1 MSISAEQRYYLKRK
15 ALYYFYE
22 KGYSNT
28 DIANMLGISR
38 VTLNRLLAEAR
49 EEGMVKIE
57 IIDTRNINY
66 IIELEDR
73 LKSRYGLEH
82 VRIVDTDTKT
92 PDQLISKLAYEGARH
107 CERMLHSNMKVGIA
121 WGKTLSTLINYLSP
135 NPAISDIEV
144 YTLMGGACSEAFFQP
159 NLLAQSLLN
168 YYKGSSYIINAPFIC
183 HSELLCA
190 EIRKEPSIAKIL
202 DVAKNLDLAL
212 VGIGR
217 FPTREHL
224 KKSYYNFPDNIID
237 EIQEAGAVGDIC
249 GNFFDI
255 NGNVC
260 KTSVSNRIVSI
271 DIEDLKSCKKV
282 LAVAG
287 GESKPLSIRGA
298 LNGGFIDILI
308 TDYQTAVQ
316 VMDDDEQARQ
326 AGTH

>member
-57 IIDTRNINY
+57 IIDTRNMNR

-73 LKSRYGLEH
+73 LKNRYGLEH
-82 VRIVDTDTKT
+82 VRIVDTDNAT
-92 PDQLISKLAYEGARH
+92 PDQLVSKLAYEGARH
-107 CERMLHSNMKVGIA
+107 FERMLHSNMKIGIA
-121 WGKTLSTLINYLSP
+121 WGKTLSTLMNYLSP
-135 NPAISDIEV
+135 NSTITDIEV

-168 YYKGSSYIINAPFIC
+168 YYNGGAYIINAPFIC

-190 EIRKEPSIAKIL
+190 EIRKEPSIVGIL
-202 DVAKNLDLAL
+202 EGVKDLDLTL

-224 KKSYYNFPDNIID
+224 KKSYYNFPDDIID
-237 EIQEAGAVGDIC
+237 EIQSAGAVGDIC

-282 LAVAG
+282 IAVAG
-287 GESKPLSIRGA
+287 GEDKSLSIRGA

-308 TDYQTAVQ
+308 TDYKTAVQ
-316 VMDDDEQARQ
+316 VMDGAQQDAAACVR
-326 AGTH
+326 